1 MRYSNNRGRC
11 KCQNGY
17 ALCVCV
23 RVFKEKMLLLCS
35 NKVWE
40 NIE

>member
-1 MRYSNNRGRC
+1 MSEW
-11 KCQNGY
+11 
-17 ALCVCV
+17 LCVVCV